1 MKDQKKTNFYSYLEE
16 SWVQN
21 KYNEFKSSAH
31 ERAMR
36 KIGKRMTKLSKLK
49 RKSISN
55 DRKPDT
61 QRFNLIDINMTVNE
75 IQHAVDK
82 LRRSTK
88 DTEILNDL
96 SSVEKELAEFKQYS
110 VDRMNYLM
118 INHLL

>member
-1 MKDQKKTNFYSYLEE
+1 
-16 SWVQN
+16 
-21 KYNEFKSSAH
+21 
-31 ERAMR
+31 
-36 KIGKRMTKLSKLK
+36 MTKLSKLK